1 MAYRLTTG
9 WGDREKRPLTPSNQ
23 EASMQTKRL
32 LQVAGVLGVL
42 ALTAACTFG
51 PLQPTD
57 DNGLPLVGDTA
68 TPTDS
73 I

>member
-9 WGDREKRPLTPSNQ
+9 WEDREKRSLTPSNQ
-23 EASMQTKRL
+23 EAGMRTKPL
-32 LQVAGVLGVL
+32 LKVAGVLGVL
-42 ALTAACTFG
+42 ALMAACAFG

-57 DNGLPLVGDTA
+57 DTGLPLVGDTA